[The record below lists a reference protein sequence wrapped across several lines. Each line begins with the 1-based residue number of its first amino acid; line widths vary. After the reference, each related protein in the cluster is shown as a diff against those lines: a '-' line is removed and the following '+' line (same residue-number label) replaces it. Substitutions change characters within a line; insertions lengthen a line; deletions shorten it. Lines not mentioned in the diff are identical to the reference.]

1 MQLSASLGRL
11 YVDALDYDPVK
22 VWSLGA
28 SVLAPL
34 FDGERLEAGVAVA
47 TAERN
52 QAAYAYRKAALN
64 AFSEVENALSGLD
77 SLARQSRRLEARREV
92 LARSLAIA
100 EDRYHG
106 GYSSYLEA
114 LDAQRNLFDTQ
125 LAEVQLQD
133 AAEQID
139 RTLPRPGWRLAG
151 AGACCYR
158 ARGVSAGSG
167 RRRPHGRRP
176 PTTVRTVPYTAV
188 QAMRLSRLIVSSI
201 ETSQVCPIA
210 SSAAPDSHAALLS
223 STTGLGH

>member
-1 MQLSASLGRL
+1 MPQLEQAILEQEHALRRLTGDPPGRCHGHACRTAGSSGAGQPAFRLLRQQPDLYRAELQLAASDRFLDSERDRFLPRVQLSASLGRL

-125 LAEVQLQD
+125 LAEVQLQ
-133 AAEQID
+133 
-139 RTLPRPGWRLAG
+139 
-151 AGACCYR
+151 
-158 ARGVSAGSG
+158 G
-167 RRRPHGRRP
+167 R
-176 PTTVRTVPYTAV
+176 
-188 QAMRLSRLIVSSI
+188 S
-201 ETSQVCPIA
+201 
-210 SSAAPDSHAALLS
+210 
-223 STTGLGH
+223 

>member
-1 MQLSASLGRL
+1 MPGSLPSALLRQRPDLYQAELQLAASDRFLDSERDRFLPRVQLSASLGRL

-52 QAAYAYRKAALN
+52 QAAYAYRRAALN

-125 LAEVQLQD
+125 LAEVQLQE
-133 AAEQID
+133 AQLNRLIELYRA
-139 RTLPRPGWRLAG
+139 LGGGWR
-151 AGACCYR
+151 
-158 ARGVSAGSG
+158 
-167 RRRPHGRRP
+167 
-176 PTTVRTVPYTAV
+176 
-188 QAMRLSRLIVSSI
+188 
-201 ETSQVCPIA
+201 
-210 SSAAPDSHAALLS
+210 APEHAA
-223 STTGLGH
+223 TERTE